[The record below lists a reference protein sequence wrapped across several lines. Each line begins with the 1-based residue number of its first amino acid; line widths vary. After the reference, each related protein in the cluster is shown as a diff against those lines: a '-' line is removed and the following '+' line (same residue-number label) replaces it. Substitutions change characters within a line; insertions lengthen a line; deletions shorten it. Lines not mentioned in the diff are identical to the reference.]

1 MAELTSEILDA
12 PRSVEPETPPGRW
25 DIASVASL
33 ACGIFLIVPFFAGLA
48 AVALAIIGIRQIN
61 ESNQNLHGRRLAVAG
76 LILGL
81 LNILGWSAY
90 FKFIGEISG
99 PGRTVAHRFIDDL
112 NSANL
117 AGAARECLAN
127 VRPDRLD
134 TASDQIKSWGGV
146 KSVAVLYVTSDTA
159 NGITTGSVRG
169 TLRTPTGEHAFQ
181 LQTACEDGPE
191 WKIKDFSLQ

>member
-1 MAELTSEILDA
+1 MAELTSEILDPTLPA
-12 PRSVEPETPPGRW
+12 EVEPPTGRW

-61 ESNQNLHGRRLAVAG
+61 ESKSSMRGRRLAIAG
-76 LILGL
+76 AILGT

-90 FKFIGEISG
+90 FKFISEISG

-112 NSANL
+112 NSASP
-117 AGAARECLAN
+117 AGAQRECLAN

-134 TASDQIKSWGGV
+134 AASGQIKNWGGV
-146 KSVAVLYVTSDTA
+146 KSVAVLNITSETA

-181 LQTACEDGPE
+181 LQTACEDGPD
-191 WKIKDFSLQ
+191 WKIKDFWLQ